1 MKTKLMCILIF
12 YLLIVD
18 KPARLNV
25 IKDSVYYKPDT
36 EILTK

>member
-1 MKTKLMCILIF
+1 MKTKLMSILIF
-12 YLLIVD
+12 YLLMVD

-25 IKDSVYYKPDT
+25 IKDSVYYKPNT